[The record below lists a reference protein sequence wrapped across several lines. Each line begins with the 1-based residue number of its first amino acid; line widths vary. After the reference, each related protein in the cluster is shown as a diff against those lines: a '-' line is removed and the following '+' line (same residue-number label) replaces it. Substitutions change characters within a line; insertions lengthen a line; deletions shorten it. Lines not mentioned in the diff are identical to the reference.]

1 MNEQLTQLQS
11 LQGRLHEVNQECARA
26 AVPLERLDEMN
37 EAQRRQL
44 AAQIRAALARWEAVT
59 REISQVLR
67 SSGAN
72 DVRGA
77 RGESNES

>member
-59 REISQVLR
+59 REISQVLG
-67 SSGAN
+67 SGSAN
-72 DVRGA
+72 G
-77 RGESNES
+77 G